1 MAVIANQEDG
11 KLQLELFDFDE
22 SKKKTIDIPQ
32 VEETFSESVFAPSLS
47 DSRMQRAIDNLSL
60 SADQK
65 AMVSQISQFTLNI
78 GTKVFSFG
86 RKILELSLLFFKK
99 YPATSFGLVIG
110 LVVSSLIPGGTIK
123 GFAIPI
129 VSSLTGLLKKLV
141 ILFSIGLGLK
151 EDLKNTALGSMI
163 SDATLNIRK
172 SMEA

>member
-1 MAVIANQEDG
+1 VAVIVDQEDD

-22 SKKKTIDIPQ
+22 SKLKTIDISQ
-32 VEETFSESVFAPSLS
+32 VEETFPDSVFAPSLS
-47 DSRMQRAIDNLSL
+47 DSKIQRAIDNLSL

-65 AMVSQISQFTLNI
+65 AMISQISQFTLSI
-78 GTKVFSFG
+78 GKKVFSFG

-99 YPATSFGLVIG
+99 YPATSFGLVVG

-123 GFAIPI
+123 GFAVPI
-129 VSSLTGLLKKLV
+129 ISSLTALLKKLV
-141 ILFSIGLGLK
+141 ILFAVGLGLK
-151 EDLKNTALGSMI
+151 EDLKNSALGTMI